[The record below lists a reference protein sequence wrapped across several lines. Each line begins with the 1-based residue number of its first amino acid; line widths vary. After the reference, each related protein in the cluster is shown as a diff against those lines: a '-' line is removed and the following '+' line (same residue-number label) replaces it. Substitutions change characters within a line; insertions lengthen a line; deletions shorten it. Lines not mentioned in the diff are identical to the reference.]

1 MKVRFAGRTVR
12 VRIDDLEADMLLLKK
27 PLELRLDW
35 PGGGWSLRL
44 EPQQSGVEATGG
56 SLVVGLVDV
65 LDTLLDPLEEGV
77 SLEAFGGDLK
87 LRIEK
92 DFRPEHLV

>member
-1 MKVRFAGRTVR
+1 
-12 VRIDDLEADMLLLKK
+12 MLLLKK

-44 EPQQSGVEATGG
+44 EPQQSGVQAAGG
-56 SLVVGLVDV
+56 ALVVGLADV

-77 SLEAFGGDLK
+77 SLEGFGGDLK